1 MRQLVYSAAFWV
13 VLVIVIR
20 LAVCFPKSLLARV
33 LFSHHG
39 PVAARD
45 EPRAAFS
52 FRRARHFAALALQ
65 CAAILALASWLR
77 DGLADSLYL
86 AVLLDAVVPVLGAL
100 AAAAA
105 LWEVGR
111 GSWLTMTRRRSQN
124 RPRAGKGEI
133 ST

>member
-1 MRQLVYSAAFWV
+1 MKQLVYSAAFWV
-13 VLVIVIR
+13 VLVIAIR

-45 EPRAAFS
+45 EPRPTFR
-52 FRRARHFAALALQ
+52 FRRARYFAALALQ

-77 DGLADSLYL
+77 DRFADSLYF
-86 AVLLDAVVPVLGAL
+86 AVLFDAVVPVLGAL

-105 LWEVGR
+105 LWEFGR
-111 GSWLTMTRRRSQN
+111 GSWLTITRHRSQN
-124 RPRAGKGEI
+124 RPHVRKGEI